1 MGEIWKKWIL
11 ESSRVLRGEKNG
23 CLLVGFGGRKRWYWG
38 WRGVGGGEE
47 ERKTDRIR
55 VEEEERIEK
64 KRRGAWHFFNQPAST
79 VITVDQPLQRLCL
92 CHRFLLR

>member
-23 CLLVGFGGRKRWYWG
+23 CLLVSFGGRKRLYWR

-47 ERKTDRIR
+47 ERR
-55 VEEEERIEK
+55 K
-64 KRRGAWHFFNQPAST
+64 KEIG
-79 VITVDQPLQRLCL
+79 
-92 CHRFLLR
+92 